1 MPPGRPP
8 LRVCGLTAVQW
19 ATALGEPTATSL
31 RRARAVLSGGIEP
44 GPHEL
49 ARVADS
55 TGVDLAELTRAL
67 AALRGYL
74 APDAPASDPDRPSL
88 ADGD

>member
-1 MPPGRPP
+1 MGRPAIT
-8 LRVCGLTAVQW
+8 LCGLTAVQW
-19 ATALGEPTATSL
+19 ATALGDTSKAGL
-31 RRARAVLSGGIEP
+31 HRARQSLAGRRIVPADEA
-44 GPHEL
+44 

-74 APDAPASDPDRPSL
+74 APDAPASDPDGPAL
-88 ADGD
+88 VDGD